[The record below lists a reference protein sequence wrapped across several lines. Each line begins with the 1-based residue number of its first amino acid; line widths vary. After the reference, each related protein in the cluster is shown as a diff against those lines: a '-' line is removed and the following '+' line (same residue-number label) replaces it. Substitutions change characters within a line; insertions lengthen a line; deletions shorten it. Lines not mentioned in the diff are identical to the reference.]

1 MYGFNKK
8 EVKIFRS
15 LNNPKKIQDFLE
27 KLKINF
33 EPDGD
38 TCMSPRMV
46 LRTKKAHC
54 IEAALL
60 AAVALRFNR
69 CSPLLVDLTTV
80 DRDYDHV
87 LAVFKK
93 NNKWGAIT
101 KTNHAVLR
109 YRDPVYKSI
118 RELVM
123 SYFNEYFL
131 DDGKKT
137 LRSYTL
143 PVNLSRFDK
152 FGWMTSEE
160 DVWYIPEY
168 LAEEKHFSILTKN
181 EILGLRKADPIEI
194 ETSEVVEWKRKG

>member
-1 MYGFNKK
+1 M
-8 EVKIFRS
+8 
-15 LNNPKKIQDFLE
+15 
-27 KLKINF
+27 
-33 EPDGD
+33 
-38 TCMSPRMV
+38 
-46 LRTKKAHC
+46 
-54 IEAALL
+54 
-60 AAVALRFNR
+60 
-69 CSPLLVDLTTV
+69 VDLTTV

-181 EILGLRKADPIEI
+181 
-194 ETSEVVEWKRKG
+194 